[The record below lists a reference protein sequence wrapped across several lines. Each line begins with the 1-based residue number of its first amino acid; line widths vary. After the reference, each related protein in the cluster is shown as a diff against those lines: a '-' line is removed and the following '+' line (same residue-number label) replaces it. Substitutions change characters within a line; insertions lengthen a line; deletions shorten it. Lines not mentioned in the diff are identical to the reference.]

1 MESWIAFNQ
10 RLELANEREMASIES
25 GVKSCSLPDILLT
38 YFIYLSIFF
47 FVLLQSHINR
57 SKQWTGW

>member
-1 MESWIAFNQ
+1 MDSWIAFNQ

-25 GVKSCSLPDILLT
+25 GVKSYSLPDILLT

-47 FVLLQSHINR
+47 FRFASVPYKSVQ
-57 SKQWTGW
+57 TMD